1 MFQYETDFFDDNFAD
16 ELGSDDATTV
26 ADWGTGGIASAG
38 KAFTQLVSPDRTGQ
52 TMDAKTQA
60 DRAAAYAAMA
70 KTGQAVLRDDGT
82 YAPAGASPKTIQDV
96 VDAGLRLSA
105 QSGANPLGGTV
116 GAAAV
121 QDMLINAARA
131 ASSLPSPSTPR
142 ITTPGTSSMVET
154 KMDLAPLINAL
165 DPRLRSIL
173 GGVNAMR
180 LQAQATSEH
189 NTLMKEAAFRKEAI
203 RRLTAIEQ
211 KLPRSSLLSQQIR
224 TVKVL
229 LG

>member
-1 MFQYETDFFDDNFAD
+1 MTFQYEDDDFDTAMGE
-16 ELGSDDATTV
+16 ELGADDATTT
-26 ADWGTGGIASAG
+26 ADWATGGVASAG

-60 DRAAAYAAMA
+60 DRAAAYAAMERMGLA
-70 KTGQAVLRDDGT
+70 TKRPDGT
-82 YAPAGASPKTIQDV
+82 YAPAGGTPKTIQDV
-96 VDAGLRLSA
+96 VDTGTRLAGGNILA
-105 QSGANPLGGTV
+105 GTS
-116 GAAAV
+116 GAAAI

-131 ASSLPSPSTPR
+131 ASSLPSPSTPS
-142 ITTPGTSSMVET
+142 IVTPGTSSAVET
-154 KMDLAPLINAL
+154 KFDLSPIVGAL

-189 NTLMKEAAFRKEAI
+189 NALSKEAAFRKEAI
-203 RRLTAIEQ
+203 RRLTAIES
-211 KLPRSSLLSQQIR
+211 KLPRTSRLSQQIR